1 MHPNTG
7 ASNHNFI
14 SFFRYCLSDAINMKQ
29 LRNLAFLFVCL
40 FTNSQLLEAQQDA
53 LPATITWNEETT
65 SPGNTVMEGVIATY
79 NGGIYTL
86 RRRYGTGF
94 TKAAAFVEWH
104 DKSLKMKRS
113 QELDLKYEGK
123 IRDFERVILL
133 KGQLYFFTSF
143 ANQAKKK
150 NYLFYQ
156 TLNERLIPS
165 KKLVKISEVDAI
177 NKERKG
183 AFSIEPSRDSSKVL
197 IYAQLPY
204 QRKEPER
211 FSLQVFNDSLQ
222 LLWQREIVL
231 PYADN
236 LFSVEEYR
244 VDNQGNV
251 YLLGVRYKDGAGFRR
266 RGTPDYQYVIL
277 AYTQDG
283 GDVKTYEVDN
293 NNYFLTDMTFR
304 IADNGHLI
312 CAGFYS
318 NKSTYSI
325 KGACFFRID
334 PHGYKIYEQNFKP
347 FDFDFLTEHLSEG
360 AKERARRASE
370 SGNSRREPELY
381 QVKLDELILRSDGG
395 AVLVAEQYYVQ
406 EYIYRFWDGT
416 LRYDY
421 YYNYYDIIVVNIR
434 PDGEIEWTARIPKRQ
449 ETVNDDGYFSSY
461 AMTVVRDRFYFI
473 YNDNARNLA
482 PAEDRPRTV
491 QRFNGKQSVIALAE
505 ISKDGSMRTWPLYSN
520 RDADIITRPKAC
532 RQIGSRKMAVYGE
545 SGRRF
550 RFATL
555 QFQ

>member
-1 MHPNTG
+1 MYH
-7 ASNHNFI
+7 SNPVFI
-14 SFFRYCLSDAINMKQ
+14 KSLQGLMA
-29 LRNLAFLFVCL
+29 LVVFLFV
-40 FTNSQLLEAQQDA
+40 NIPLLPAQQSE
-53 LPATITWNEETT
+53 LPATITWSAETD
-65 SPGNTVMEGVIATY
+65 SPGNTIMEGVIATY
-79 NGGIYTL
+79 AGGIYTL
-86 RRRYGTGF
+86 RRRYGGGF
-94 TKAAAFVEWH
+94 SKEAVFVEFH
-104 DKSLKMKRS
+104 DKELKLKRS
-113 QELDLKYEGK
+113 QELELKYEGK
-123 IRDFERVILL
+123 MRDFERVVLL

-156 TLNERLIPS
+156 TLNERLVPS

-183 AFSIEPSRDSSKVL
+183 AFNIETSRDSSKIL

-204 QRKEPER
+204 QRREPER
-211 FSLQVFNDSLQ
+211 FSLQVFNDSLN

-251 YLLGVRYKDGAGFRR
+251 YLLGVRYKDGAGLRR
-266 RGTPDYQYVIL
+266 RGTPDYEYVIL

-283 GDVKTYEVDN
+283 SDVKTYEVDN
-293 NNYFLTDMTFR
+293 SNYFLTDMTFR
-304 IADNGHLI
+304 VADNGHLI
-312 CAGFYS
+312 CSGFYS
-318 NKSTYSI
+318 NKGAYSI

-334 PHGYKIYEQNFKP
+334 PREQKIYEQNFKP

-360 AKERARRASE
+360 ARERARRASE
-370 SGNSRREPELY
+370 SGNVKRDPELY

-395 AVLVAEQYYVQ
+395 AVMVAEQFYVQ
-406 EYIYRFWDGT
+406 EYVYRYWDGT

-434 PDGEIEWTARIPKRQ
+434 PNGEIEWATRIPKRQ
-449 ETVNDDGYFSSY
+449 ETVNDEGYFSSY

-482 PAEDRPRTV
+482 APEDRPRTV
-491 QRFNGKQSVIALAE
+491 QRFNGKQSIIALAE
-505 ISKDGSMRTWPLYSN
+505 ISKDGNLRTWPLYAN
-520 RDADIITRPKAC
+520 RDADILTRPKAC

>member
-1 MHPNTG
+1 M
-7 ASNHNFI
+7 SRSL
-14 SFFRYCLSDAINMKQ
+14 SFCLSDTSMRFFSQYAGALIV
-29 LRNLAFLFVCL
+29 AFLF
-40 FTNSQLLEAQQDA
+40 NSPLLLAQQND
-53 LPATITWNEETT
+53 LPATITWSEETD
-65 SPGNTVMEGVIATY
+65 SPGNTTMEGVIATHA
-79 NGGIYTL
+79 GGIYTL

-94 TKAAAFVEWH
+94 SKSAAFVEWH
-104 DKSLKMKRS
+104 DKDLKMKRS
-113 QELDLKYEGK
+113 QELELKYEGK
-123 IRDFERVILL
+123 ERDFERVILL
-133 KGQLYFFTSF
+133 NGQLYFFTSF

-156 TLNERLIPS
+156 TLSERLVPS
-165 KKLVKISEVDAI
+165 KKLTKISEVDAI

-183 AFSIEPSRDSSKVL
+183 AFNIETSRDSSKIL

-211 FSLQVFNDSLQ
+211 FSLQVFNDSLG

-251 YLLGVRYKDGAGFRR
+251 YLLGVRYKDGAGLRR
-266 RGTPDYQYVIL
+266 RGSPDYEYVIL

-283 GDVKTYEVDN
+283 AAVKTYEVDN
-293 NNYFLTDMTFR
+293 SNYFLTDMTFR

-312 CAGFYS
+312 CSGFYS
-318 NKSTYSI
+318 NKGAYSI

-334 PHGYKIYEQNFKP
+334 PHGQKIYEQNFKP

-370 SGNSRREPELY
+370 SGNSKREPELY

-395 AVLVAEQYYVQ
+395 AVLVAEQFYVQ
-406 EYIYRFWDGT
+406 EYVYRYWDGT

-434 PDGEIEWTARIPKRQ
+434 PNGEIEWATRIPKRQ
-449 ETVNDDGYFSSY
+449 ETVNDEGYFSSY

-482 PAEDRPRTV
+482 APEDRPRTV

-505 ISKDGSMRTWPLYSN
+505 ISKDGSLRTWPLYAN
-520 RDADIITRPKAC
+520 RDADILTRPKAC

>member
-1 MHPNTG
+1 MSLFSNFCATAIQLNCSNTG
-7 ASNHNFI
+7 KLTLLRAMPVFAA
-14 SFFRYCLSDAINMKQ
+14 FFCLNVPSLQ
-29 LRNLAFLFVCL
+29 
-40 FTNSQLLEAQQDA
+40 AQQNQ
-53 LPATITWNEETT
+53 LPATISWSEETD
-65 SPGNTVMEGVIATY
+65 SPRNTIMEGVIATHA
-79 NGGIYTL
+79 GGIYTL
-86 RRRYGTGF
+86 RRRYGSGF
-94 TKAAAFVEWH
+94 SKSAAFVEFH
-104 DKSLKMKRS
+104 DKDLKLKRS

-123 IRDFERVILL
+123 ERDFERVILL
-133 KGQLYFFTSF
+133 NGQLYFFTSF

-156 TLNERLIPS
+156 TLNERLVPS

-183 AFSIEPSRDSSKVL
+183 AFNIETSRDSSKVL

-211 FSLQVFNDSLQ
+211 FSLQVFNDSLD

-251 YLLGVRYKDGAGFRR
+251 YLLGARYKDGAGLRR
-266 RGTPDYQYVIL
+266 RGTPDYEYVIL
-277 AYTQDG
+277 AYTREG
-283 GDVKTYEVDN
+283 SDVKTYEVDN
-293 NNYFLTDMTFR
+293 SNFFLTDMTFR
-304 IADNGHLI
+304 VADNGHLV
-312 CAGFYS
+312 CSGFYS
-318 NKSTYSI
+318 NKGTYSI

-334 PHGYKIYEQNFKP
+334 PLEQKINEQNFKP

-370 SGNSRREPELY
+370 SGNTRRDPELY

-395 AVLVAEQYYVQ
+395 AVLVAEQFYVQ
-406 EYIYRFWDGT
+406 EYSYRFWDGT
-416 LRYDY
+416 LRYEY

-434 PDGEIEWTARIPKRQ
+434 PNGEIEWATRIPKRQ
-449 ETVNDDGYFSSY
+449 ETLNDDGYFSSY

-482 PAEDRPRTV
+482 PPEDRPRTV
-491 QRFNGKQSVIALAE
+491 QPFNGRQSVIALAE
-505 ISKDGSMRTWPLYSN
+505 ISKDGSLRTWPLYAN